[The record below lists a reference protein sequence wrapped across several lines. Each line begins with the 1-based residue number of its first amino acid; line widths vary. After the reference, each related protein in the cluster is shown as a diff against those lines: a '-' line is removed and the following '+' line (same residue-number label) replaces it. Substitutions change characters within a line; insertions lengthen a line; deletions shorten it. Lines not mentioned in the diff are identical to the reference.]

1 MRVAVDLDNTL
12 ADTTSVLL
20 KLTNWKFGTD
30 IKFSDVDHWDY
41 WRDLGPEYERAF
53 WDIYDM
59 FDTLYIRRALP
70 PVHPL
75 ACPIVKLLE
84 KAGHTVHIV
93 TANKDAAKPGVEA
106 WLFGH
111 GLETPV
117 MTIGRV
123 SPEEKVKM
131 DYDLYID
138 DSPKMV
144 EPIRRC
150 EDSSKLLLLL
160 SQPWNASV
168 DVGKDT
174 NVVRAKDWRD
184 IQAILE
190 ERGIL

>member
-1 MRVAVDLDNTL
+1 M
-12 ADTTSVLL
+12 TT
-20 KLTNWKFGTD
+20 
-30 IKFSDVDHWDY
+30 
-41 WRDLGPEYERAF
+41 WRR
-53 WDIYDM
+53 
-59 FDTLYIRRALP
+59 
-70 PVHPL
+70 
-75 ACPIVKLLE
+75 
-84 KAGHTVHIV
+84 
-93 TANKDAAKPGVEA
+93 VEA

-174 NVVRAKDWRD
+174 ADC
-184 IQAILE
+184 AA
-190 ERGIL
+190 RGIRHRRERLHQRGGPHIAAAATSFVT